1 MAEIRIYIF
10 LRLSSFHIY
19 VHSLV
24 EDKENCEVQ
33 FAQNCGNYDIKLV
46 SGPLPLFPHVTP
58 GPGPMS

>member
-24 EDKENCEVQ
+24 EEKENCEVQ

-46 SGPLPLFPHVTP
+46 SGPLFPHVTP